1 MQHQEGQGHEPLAF
15 FFKRTHHSAMP
26 SIASFALVAALLGNA
41 LERFFRRGRDARDVI
56 LARMDLR
63 LVPIVNQ
70 HASLSVLRIFL
81 EHALVAALHAHTHL
95 ALAHRAANILRIHGQ
110 ICADSLEN
118 LREILVAFTEA
129 AGAEQKNA
137 LSHKAL
143 KKMLNSGAA

>member
-15 FFKRTHHSAMP
+15 FFKRTHRAATLT
-26 SIASFALVAALLGNA
+26 IASFALVAALLGNA
-41 LERFFRRGRDARDVI
+41 LERFFRRSRDAREVV
-56 LARMDLR
+56 LVRMALR

-95 ALAHRAANILRIHGQ
+95 ALTHRAANILRIGRQ
-110 ICADSLEN
+110 ICANPVEN
-118 LREILVAFTEA
+118 LREILVAFTET

-137 LSHKAL
+137 LSRKPL